1 MPIVP
6 SHIHIDE
13 VKEQQ
18 IEEVKIDT
26 KSKYIIPYKDWEI
39 KQNSQSVFEV
49 PIEYCKYR
57 LENGRIKTQILTHEK
72 LKGSLNAESDDT
84 QKIISD
90 YLGKSDPKTNE
101 DLKKILKKEGQKDP
115 AVMTADGFLINGN
128 RRKWAF
134 EQLLN
139 EYPEEKYKKLKVII
153 LPGSQDPERP
163 TVKDIAILENRF
175 QVYLTGK
182 SEYSK
187 MNKALTYYTNSLS
200 GIALEELLKDDPTFS
215 DSDNKKFKQKIKKFK
230 KEYFEPIK
238 LMDEYLEA
246 NNTKGDYS
254 RVSNR
259 WMSFEELSVNLTSK
273 FEDQKFLT
281 EHNIERNEVGQLKSA
296 AFNIIKIK
304 DSREV
309 AADNRYLIRGL
320 PRWIKAE
327 KKDVLKI
334 GNIEDVDEKIK
345 DPDERDS
352 EWQQTKASQV
362 INIIKKLENLSNRIK
377 DQEDPLKRLGE
388 SLAKLNHEDLD
399 QNQLEQMKIPDVKK
413 AFKICQ
419 EIENANNELKSF
431 FYELQKDT
439 KNYKEKLKKKFNN

>member
-1 MPIVP
+1 MPNVP
-6 SHIHIDE
+6 SHVYIDE
-13 VKEQQ
+13 VKEQH
-18 IEEVKIDT
+18 IEKVKIDT
-26 KSKYIIPYKDWEI
+26 NSKYIIPYKDWEI
-39 KQNSQSVFEV
+39 KQKALPVYEV

-57 LENGRIKTQILTHEK
+57 LDNGRIKTQILTHIK

-84 QKIISD
+84 QKIISE
-90 YLGKSDPKTNE
+90 YLGKSDPKTND

-139 EYPEEKYKKLKVII
+139 EYPEEKYKKLKVVI
-153 LPGSQDPERP
+153 LPGSEDPERP

-187 MNKALTYYTNSLS
+187 MNKALTYYTNTLS
-200 GIALEELLKDDPTFS
+200 GITLEELLKDDPTFG
-215 DSDNKKFKQKIKKFK
+215 DSDNKKFQQKIKKFK

-259 WMSFEELSVNLTSK
+259 WMSFEELGKNLTSQ
-273 FEDQKFLT
+273 FENEKFLV
-281 EHNIERNEVGQLKSA
+281 EHNIEKKEVGMLKSA

-304 DSREV
+304 DSSEV

-327 KKDVLKI
+327 KKEVLKI

-345 DPDERDS
+345 DPDERDR
-352 EWQQTKASQV
+352 EWQHTKASQV

-377 DQEDPLKRLGE
+377 DQEDPLNRLSEALG
-388 SLAKLNHEDLD
+388 KLNHEDLD

>member
-1 MPIVP
+1 MPNVP

-13 VKEQQ
+13 VKEKH
-18 IEEVKIDT
+18 IEKVKIDT
-26 KSKYIIPYKDWEI
+26 NSKYVIPYKDWEI
-39 KQNSQSVFEV
+39 KQKSLPVYEV

-57 LENGRIKTQILTHEK
+57 LENGRIKTQILTHIK

-84 QKIISD
+84 QKTISD
-90 YLGKSDPKTNE
+90 YLGKLDPKINE

-139 EYPEEKYKKLKVII
+139 EYPEEKYKKLKVVI
-153 LPGSQDPERP
+153 LPGSEDPERP

-182 SEYSK
+182 AEYSK
-187 MNKALTYYTNSLS
+187 MNKALTYYTNILS
-200 GIALEELLKDDPTFS
+200 GITLEELLKDDPTFG
-215 DSDNKKFKQKIKKFK
+215 DSDNKKFQQKIKKFK

-238 LMDEYLEA
+238 LMNEYLEA

-259 WMSFEELSVNLTSK
+259 WMSFEELGKNLTSQ
-273 FEDQKFLT
+273 FENEKFLV
-281 EHNIERNEVGQLKSA
+281 EHNIDKKEIGQLKSA

-304 DSREV
+304 DSSEV

-320 PRWIKAE
+320 PKWIKTE
-327 KKDVLKI
+327 KNDVLKI
-334 GNIEDVDEKIK
+334 GNIDDVDENIT
-345 DPDERDS
+345 DPDERDR
-352 EWQQTKASQV
+352 EWQNKKASQV
-362 INIIKKLENLSNRIK
+362 INIIKKLENLSNRKK
-377 DQEDPLKRLGE
+377 DQEDPLNRLSE
-388 SLAKLNHEDLD
+388 ALQKLQHEDLD

-413 AFKICQ
+413 AFKLCQ
-419 EIENANNELKSF
+419 EIENVNKELTSF